1 MDVHGVIHGQNYVN
15 IKARLVQYL
24 PSEYANTFANV
35 KFYEPTGIW
44 YVDDELACF
53 RLKDASPAEKDE
65 AAAWLE
71 ECRNYIGSMIADKM
85 PYWRSLFTIPTE
97 EQIFLYRNASGDIR
111 VVLSEWGFEP
121 KGPGQKI
128 DVIGILIDAP
138 RLTKQEDVTIHIDYS
153 DGTVAQDR
161 PFSLTAFNNTRKV
174 VTNEDGDYYLGR
186 IFAGKP
192 FSVDS
197 ADGVNHY
204 DYMVTPGQSTY
215 VAVFDYSVEYVI
227 SVENQHGEPKVN
239 YPLDVNGITVY
250 TDDSGRISGAMKLL
264 PESVLKVTA
273 DEQELV
279 FTLNHDSK
287 LNDFLIKVDDPQE
300 VLPPPPPP
308 PAPIDYITVTL
319 LDFDGHPL
327 PELPFKVTRRRQ
339 TIFEGVTDKDGKAM
353 IKRDVFASR
362 KRYKVRFEI
371 TDSYRQQLETYKQNE
386 N

>member
-1 MDVHGVIHGQNYVN
+1 MKELSRRSLMDVRGVIHGQNYVN

-71 ECRNYIGSMIADKM
+71 ECRNYIGSTIADKM

-153 DGTVAQDR
+153 DGTVAQDQ
-161 PFSLTAFNNTRKV
+161 PFSLTAFKHSSISSISISFKIS
-174 VTNEDGDYYLGR
+174 LA
-186 IFAGKP
+186 IFCSL
-192 FSVDS
+192 SVNS
-197 ADGVNHY
+197 REFIK
-204 DYMVTPGQSTY
+204 S
-215 VAVFDYSVEYVI
+215 
-227 SVENQHGEPKVN
+227 
-239 YPLDVNGITVY
+239 
-250 TDDSGRISGAMKLL
+250 LL
-264 PESVLKVTA
+264 IASEKSDKILASSVL
-273 DEQELV
+273 
-279 FTLNHDSK
+279 
-287 LNDFLIKVDDPQE
+287 
-300 VLPPPPPP
+300 
-308 PAPIDYITVTL
+308 
-319 LDFDGHPL
+319 
-327 PELPFKVTRRRQ
+327 
-339 TIFEGVTDKDGKAM
+339 
-353 IKRDVFASR
+353 
-362 KRYKVRFEI
+362 
-371 TDSYRQQLETYKQNE
+371 
-386 N
+386 